1 MLFYVHKTH
10 TGIKLK
16 LRYHS
21 ISMLKEIKTSRKGK
35 PEYVQSSFRENQL
48 IYQTQIWVSS
58 DAIQRS
64 EPCAYTSYSISF
76 RNAFLSHLSS
86 IKIVLEFQPMV
97 LLSTAQGNK
106 NTKLTFEETTS
117 NPLVVSDRPRGNRQV
132 WVQPNIETNLVIKTL
147 HIKISTF
154 IFGIQLP
161 YSAWK
166 SRTVS

>member
-1 MLFYVHKTH
+1 
-10 TGIKLK
+10 
-16 LRYHS
+16 
-21 ISMLKEIKTSRKGK
+21 MLKEIKTSRKGK
-35 PEYVQSSFRENQL
+35 PEYVPSSFRENQL

-64 EPCAYTSYSISF
+64 EPCAYTSCSISF
-76 RNAFLSHLSS
+76 RNVFLSHLSS
-86 IKIVLEFQPMV
+86 MKIVLEFQQMV
-97 LLSTAQGNK
+97 LLSTAQGNN

-117 NPLVVSDRPRGNRQV
+117 NPLLVGDRPRGNRQV